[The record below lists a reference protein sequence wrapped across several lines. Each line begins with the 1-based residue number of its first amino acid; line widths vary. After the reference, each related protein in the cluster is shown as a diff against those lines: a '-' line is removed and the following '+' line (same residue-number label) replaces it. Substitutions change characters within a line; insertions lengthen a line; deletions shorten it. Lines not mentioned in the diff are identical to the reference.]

1 MDLLEQLKEANAELE
16 TVLDRFDSYMG
27 NNPNKY
33 RSGIKNARE
42 KCDVLIR
49 LCKIEGL
56 IPYTEDE
63 LLNEKLSRAFPNAQS
78 KQVVEFEG
86 VKYKNTFTPR
96 SISNSGKTIKSW
108 DQAWVKQ

>member
-42 KCDVLIR
+42 KCDVL
-49 LCKIEGL
+49 
-56 IPYTEDE
+56 
-63 LLNEKLSRAFPNAQS
+63 LNEKLSGAFPNAQS